1 MPNITNQAAHEFWSA
16 YRDPMIYRVVTFM
29 ESVEGWT
36 LDGDPQLES
45 ALKKLGTA
53 LDDVGQIDLQQEEKF
68 VSLLAYIKSARMLQ
82 VMQLLD
88 TAYPGAASKVLM
100 YAEQN
105 TLSADDVQGLFIRR
119 NVVFER
125 LRLLA
130 RVFSPERIA
139 TIIKVME
146 KEGHG

>member
-1 MPNITNQAAHEFWSA
+1 MPDITNKAAHEFWHA
-16 YRDPMIYRVVTFM
+16 YRDPMIYRVVSFM
-29 ESVEGWT
+29 ESVEDWT

-53 LDDVGQIDLQQEEKF
+53 LDDIGQIDLQQEEKF
-68 VSLLAYIKSARMLQ
+68 VSLLAYIKAARMLQ
-82 VMQLLD
+82 IMQLLD
-88 TAYPGAASKVLM
+88 TAYPGAASKILM

-130 RVFSPERIA
+130 RVFLPERIA

>member
-1 MPNITNQAAHEFWSA
+1 MPDITNKAAHEFWRA
-16 YRDPMIYRVVTFM
+16 YRDPMIYRVVSFM
-29 ESVEGWT
+29 ESVEDWT
-36 LDGDPQLES
+36 LDGDPQLEL
-45 ALKKLGTA
+45 ALKKLGAT
-53 LDDVGQIDLQQEEKF
+53 LDDIGQIDLQQEEKF
-68 VSLLAYIKSARMLQ
+68 VSLLAYIKAARMLQ
-82 VMQLLD
+82 IMQLLD
-88 TAYPGAASKVLM
+88 TAYPGAASKILM

-139 TIIKVME
+139 TIVKILE
-146 KEGHG
+146 NEGHG